1 MRAGRGDA
9 AGEAR
14 YLARVPTVP
23 TVATVPPVEDPYRL
37 LARLLREHPGELVSR
52 WGDAFERSPLR
63 LPRPV
68 ARAELVPL
76 VQSMI
81 ESLALALPGA
91 GQAAPLVPGAPA
103 ARELEK
109 AVAFAGASLAAAGLS
124 GFDVAAL
131 ILALRDVV
139 VPHVAPANDL
149 GRLFEWLSIVAL
161 DAFATTTDLAAR
173 ERVREQIGRGTPVV
187 LVAARVPAALLV
199 ADPDSRALD
208 SVFGRLVLLVVRT
221 GAPCV
226 IIDAAGLDD
235 PGAPQVL
242 EALGHFAGHD
252 KIAGVADIVAVGL
265 ADQHARAWQ
274 RVARDAGATLSLSPR
289 FRDAVA
295 TALARLD
302 LAVLPARA
310 PAETGP
316 GRGQTGPHP

>member
-1 MRAGRGDA
+1 MPT
-9 AGEAR
+9 
-14 YLARVPTVP
+14 LATLPT
-23 TVATVPPVEDPYRL
+23 VEDPYRL
-37 LARLLREHPGELVSR
+37 LARLLREQQDELVSR

-91 GQAAPLVPGAPA
+91 GEAAPLVPGAPA

-131 ILALRDVV
+131 ILALRDVI
-139 VPHVAPANDL
+139 VPHVAPAPANDL

-274 RVARDAGATLSLSPR
+274 RVARDAGTTLSLSPR

-310 PAETGP
+310 AAETGP